1 MKTINKTTFLRRMIS
16 SKAYYSN
23 RMAEMDR
30 KCAFYLDS
38 GVKASNKILNR
49 AFIETAEM
57 YKKRYAYY
65 FQKISENR
73 IFA

>member
-1 MKTINKTTFLRRMIS
+1 MRTINKTTILRKMIS
-16 SKAYYSN
+16 GSAYYSN

-38 GVKASNKILNR
+38 GVKASNKILNK
-49 AFIETAEM
+49 AFIKTAEM
-57 YKKRYAYY
+57 YKKRYTYY